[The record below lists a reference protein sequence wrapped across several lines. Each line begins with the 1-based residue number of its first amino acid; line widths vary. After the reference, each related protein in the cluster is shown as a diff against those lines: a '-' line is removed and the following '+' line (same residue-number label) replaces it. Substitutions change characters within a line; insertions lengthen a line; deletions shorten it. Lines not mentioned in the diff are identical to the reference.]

1 MLVIDDMSI
10 SSNEIFNIIKV
21 IDEIAFQTNLLAYNA
36 AVESARAGVHG
47 KCFAVVAEEV
57 RNLAARSAKAAK
69 ETSALAEI
77 LDLTSSA
84 GRLVA
89 EMSVASGEQSSGLA
103 QIREGLAQIDK
114 VIQQHSESAE
124 QTASAMAEISVK
136 ARELQATLS
145 RYRLNSALETHGPGQ
160 HYLAE
165 TVSGYGHQQQPRPD
179 SGKKKG
185 GWTSMR

>member
-1 MLVIDDMSI
+1 MSI
-10 SSNEIFNIIKV
+10 SSKEISNIIKV

-36 AVESARAGVHG
+36 AVESGRAGVHG
-47 KCFAVVAEEV
+47 KGFAVVAEEV
-57 RNLAARSAKAAK
+57 RNLAARSAKVG
-69 ETSALAEI
+69 EINSALEEI

-114 VIQQHSESAE
+114 AIQQHSASAE

-136 ARELQATLS
+136 ARGLQATFLS
-145 RYRLNSALETHGPGQ
+145 RFRLNSALETHGPGQ

-165 TVSGYGHQQQPRPD
+165 IASGYGHQQQPRPD

-185 GWTSMR
+185 GWSSMR